1 TPRLRSA
8 ATRCRASGASSGCPP
23 STCTPR
29 SRTSSS
35 TSPEES
41 FELAAAPVRAGR
53 SPRALLLVGPGL
65 LVAVVALALV
75 GRGVGAPDAAP
86 VDLAADVARAAP
98 TALIADPTPS
108 ASPSPGW
115 RSDWPAAIRG
125 AQRLASD
132 GYVNRF

>member
-1 TPRLRSA
+1 
-8 ATRCRASGASSGCPP
+8 
-23 STCTPR
+23 
-29 SRTSSS
+29 
-35 TSPEES
+35 
-41 FELAAAPVRAGR
+41 
-53 SPRALLLVGPGL
+53 
-65 LVAVVALALV
+65 VAVVALALV

-115 RSDWPAAIRG
+115 RSDWPATIRG

-132 GYVNRF
+132 GYVNRFTIDDVGSTAPAFVTTPPWVHALGVIGRDRSDPFQR